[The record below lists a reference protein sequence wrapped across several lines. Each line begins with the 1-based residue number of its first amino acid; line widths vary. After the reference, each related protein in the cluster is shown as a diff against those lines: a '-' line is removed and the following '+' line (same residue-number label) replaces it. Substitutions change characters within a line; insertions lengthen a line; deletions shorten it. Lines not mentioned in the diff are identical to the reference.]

1 MGKKDRGF
9 DVIAEAHERANN
21 NINPYY
27 WFNRVTSFQVVEW
40 RINKMLSPIFFLLY
54 SAIGY
59 LALNNF
65 IKMATEQNQTFFSAL
80 FDFTDSST
88 TARFVAFLFLFFYWI
103 VSGVGAIQNVLQ
115 FIFALPMSEPEV
127 KKEKKKKQPNRPK
140 NYK

>member
-1 MGKKDRGF
+1 
-9 DVIAEAHERANN
+9 
-21 NINPYY
+21 
-27 WFNRVTSFQVVEW
+27 
-40 RINKMLSPIFFLLY
+40 MLSPIVFVLY

>member
-65 IKMATEQNQTFFSAL
+65 IKMTTEQNQTFFSAL